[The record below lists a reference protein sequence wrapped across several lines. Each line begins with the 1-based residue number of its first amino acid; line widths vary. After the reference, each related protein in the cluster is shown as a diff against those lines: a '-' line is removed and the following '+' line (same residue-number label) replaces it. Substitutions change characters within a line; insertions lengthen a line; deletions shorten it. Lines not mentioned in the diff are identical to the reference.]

1 VTEEVITQIKEAA
14 VRYGVVIN
22 KNKIKHMKIHR
33 NITNLDE
40 RSDNEWIRILRDSE
54 F

>member
-14 VRYGVVIN
+14 VRNGLLIN
-22 KNKIKHMKIHR
+22 NSKTKYMKRHR
-33 NITNLDE
+33 NITNLE
-40 RSDNEWIRILRDSE
+40 RDLIMKGQV